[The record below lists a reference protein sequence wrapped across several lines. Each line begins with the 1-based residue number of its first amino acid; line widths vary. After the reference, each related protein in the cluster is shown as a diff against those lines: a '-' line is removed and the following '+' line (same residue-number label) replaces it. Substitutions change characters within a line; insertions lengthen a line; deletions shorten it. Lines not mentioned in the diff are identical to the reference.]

1 MRPTLM
7 LVIGLTAVMALISA
21 PELVIGSLFTAAFV
35 VVVWRLVVPRGG
47 LMRRG
52 GRR

>member
-1 MRPTLM
+1 MRSSLI
-7 LVIGLTAVMALISA
+7 LVAGLAALVALVSA
-21 PELVIGSLFTAAFV
+21 PELVIGAVFTAAFAV
-35 VVVWRLVVPRGG
+35 VLWRLAVPRGG